1 MFVKDNQPTL
11 RADLEAL
18 FERHAAVAP
27 AGTAPVRTGVPA
39 APVGTGLG
47 LACQK
52 VRVVGEARRAGS
64 LRHAATHDVGHG
76 RIERRQL
83 AALQVPVWLDWP
95 GADQVFRLQR
105 DTRFKKDG
113 RHRGETVYGITSL
126 PAAQAAPSSLLQ
138 LCRGH
143 WSIENRSHW
152 VRDVTFDEDRSTV
165 HRASIPQVMAAL
177 RNTVIGVLRVRGHT
191 NIAAACRSY
200 AAHASN
206 VISLIRNPLTF
217 E

>member
-27 AGTAPVRTGVPA
+27 VGANA
-39 APVGTGLG
+39 APAGIGPG
-47 LACQK
+47 LARQT
-52 VRVVGEARRAGS
+52 VRAVGEAPRAGTV
-64 LRHAATHDVGHG
+64 RHACTQDVGHG

-83 AALQVPVWLDWP
+83 QALQVPVWLDWP
-95 GADQVFRLQR
+95 GAAQVFRLQR
-105 DTRFKKDG
+105 DTRFKRDG
-113 RHRGETVYGITSL
+113 RQRGETVYGITSL
-126 PAAQAAPSSLLQ
+126 PTAQATPSSLLQ

-143 WSIENRSHW
+143 WGIENRSHW

-165 HRASIPQVMAAL
+165 HKASIPQVMAAL
-177 RNTVIGVLRVRGHT
+177 RNTVIGVLRLHGHT

-200 AAHASN
+200 AAHATN
-206 VISLIRNPLTF
+206 VIRLICNSLTF